1 MLCGR
6 GTCNSVCGMGIILAA
21 IVCCLIVGAG
31 PVLGILSALGLGG
44 ALVSPVLILLLL
56 AALALTTSGLWLG
69 YRSHGRAEPFMIG
82 LVGAVATALGLFVW
96 HPVWVMGL
104 AILGGAIV
112 WSMVLFR
119 ATAGLA
125 RTGS

>member
-6 GTCNSVCGMGIILAA
+6 GTCNSVCGTGIILAA
-21 IVCCLIVGAG
+21 IVCCLIVGVG
-31 PVLGILSALGLGG
+31 PVLGIVSALGLP
-44 ALVSPVLILLLL
+44 LVSPVLIPVLL
-56 AALALTTSGLWLG
+56 AALALTTWGLWLG

-96 HPVWVMGL
+96 QPVWVMGL

-119 ATAGLA
+119 ETAGLA
-125 RTGS
+125 GTGS

>member
-6 GTCNSVCGMGIILAA
+6 GTCNSVCCAGIILAA
-21 IVCCLIVGAG
+21 IVCCLVVGAG
-31 PVLGILSALGLGG
+31 PVVGMVSALGLGG
-44 ALVSPVLILLLL
+44 ASVSPVLIPVLL
-56 AALALTTSGLWLG
+56 AALALTTWGLWLG

-82 LVGAVATALGLFVW
+82 LVGAVATAFGLFVW
-96 HPVWVMGL
+96 QPVWVMGL